1 MSERV
6 QNLGHRSELRK
17 QEVRLRT
24 EVEALRDKLR
34 SLLPAFEDA
43 HALDGED
50 IVNTA
55 AALGVSL
62 SELQGVRRKIDV
74 LNRELGE

>member
-6 QNLGHRSELRK
+6 QLLGHRSELRK
-17 QEVRLRT
+17 QEIRLRT

-34 SLLPAFEDA
+34 SLTLPHLEAHELNGEAIVDA
-43 HALDGED
+43 
-50 IVNTA
+50 A

-62 SELQGVRRKIDV
+62 SELKGILRKIDV
-74 LNRELGE
+74 LTLELGE

>member
-6 QNLGHRSELRK
+6 QLLGHRSELRK
-17 QEVRLRT
+17 QESRLRT

-34 SLLPAFEDA
+34 SLTLPHMEA
-43 HALDGED
+43 HELNGDG
-50 IVNTA
+50 IVDTA

-62 SELQGVRRKIDV
+62 SELKGIQRKIDV
-74 LNRELGE
+74 LTGELGE

>member
-6 QNLGHRSELRK
+6 QMLGHVSELRK
-17 QEVRLRT
+17 QESRLRT
-24 EVEALRDKLR
+24 EVDALRDKSR
-34 SLLPAFEDA
+34 SLTLPHLDA
-43 HALDGED
+43 LELNEKA
-50 IVNTA
+50 IVDTA

-62 SELQGVRRKIDV
+62 SELKAVRRRIDI